1 MGQPVKLSD
10 ELVDDARTVARFSQR
25 SIAGQIE
32 FWAGLGKSVEPLLRG
47 DRAFSLQMAGGDRS
61 FSQLLSEVE
70 TAKGRKRVE
79 ATLNSRPY
87 PHYKPVPEHPELVR
101 RIEEDGSETV
111 GRFVGREFEAVE
123 VDR

>member
-10 ELVDDARTVARFSQR
+10 
-25 SIAGQIE
+25 
-32 FWAGLGKSVEPLLRG
+32 
-47 DRAFSLQMAGGDRS
+47 RALSLQMAGGDRLL
-61 FSQLLSEVE
+61 SQLLSEVD

-87 PHYKPVPEHPELVR
+87 PHYEPVPEHPELVR

-111 GRFVGREFEAVE
+111 GHFVGREFEAIK